1 MDTEWDSENS
11 ALVIDDVE
19 VAFGAVK
26 AVNGASFRLDG
37 NQILGLLGQN
47 GAGKTTL
54 INAVSRSVR
63 HSRGRIEVL
72 GHDVGAFR
80 PYQVTRLGVSRTF
93 QSVAVFGQ
101 LNAMQ
106 VGLLGT
112 DFLGRATVV
121 EHALRLPRARRDE
134 REAKERVR
142 EALAF
147 VGFGAPADRR
157 LGELSY
163 GQAKLA
169 DLARAVSGSPR
180 LLLLDEPAAGLNLGE
195 RGVIAEAIEKVHTEL
210 GVPVVVIEHDIELMR
225 RLCDRTVVM
234 DSGRVI
240 GDGALDELLAQP
252 DVALSLLGR
261 APAA

>member
-1 MDTEWDSENS
+1 MDTDS
-11 ALVIDDVE
+11 LVVEDVE

-26 AVNGASFRLDG
+26 AVDGASFRLRG
-37 NQILGLLGQN
+37 KEILGLLGQN

-63 HSRGRIEVL
+63 HRRGRIEVL
-72 GHDVGAFR
+72 GQDVEGLK

-101 LNAMQ
+101 LDAQQ

-121 EHALRLPRARRDE
+121 EHALRFPRARRDE

-147 VGFGAPADRR
+147 VGFGAPHDRR

-169 DLARAVSGSPR
+169 DLARAVAREPR

-195 RGVIAEAIEKVHTEL
+195 RGIIADAIEKVHAEL

-225 RLCDRTVVM
+225 RLCHRTVVM
-234 DSGRVI
+234 DSGRVL
-240 GDGALDELLAQP
+240 GDGPLDELLARP
-252 DVALSLLGR
+252 DVAASLLGR

>member
-1 MDTEWDSENS
+1 MGTETT

-26 AVNGASFRLDG
+26 AVNGASFRLRG
-37 NQILGLLGQN
+37 TEILGLLGQN

-54 INAVSRSVR
+54 LNAVSRSVR
-63 HSRGRIEVL
+63 HTRGHIEVL
-72 GHDVGAFR
+72 GRDVEQLK
-80 PYQVTRLGVSRTF
+80 PYEVTRLGVSRTF

-101 LNAMQ
+101 LDAMQ

-112 DFLGRATVV
+112 DFLGKATVV

-134 REAKERVR
+134 REATERVR
-142 EALAF
+142 EALDF
-147 VGFGAPADRR
+147 VGFRAPVDRR

-169 DLARAVSGSPR
+169 DLARAVSGRPR
-180 LLLLDEPAAGLNLGE
+180 LMLLDEPAAGLNLGE
-195 RGVIAEAIEKVHTEL
+195 RGVIAEAIEKVHSEL
-210 GVPVVVIEHDIELMR
+210 DVPVVVIEHDIELMR
-225 RLCDRTVVM
+225 RLCHRTVVM

-240 GDGALDELLAQP
+240 GDGPLDELLARP
-252 DVALSLLGR
+252 EVSASLLGR